1 MRPQF
6 PALRRPD
13 RRSGLFLGSAGAS
26 WRRCGPLL
34 AVLAITGFA
43 GVARATDS
51 PVVIFVNTAP
61 LDEAPFPN
69 MSDADTAALKA
80 GMVAE
85 IQAKFDAALGPGV
98 VTVTN
103 DPAREASASRRVVLK
118 DEYGMNS
125 RGDLFYGGWSEG
137 KNGQPGS
144 ETVFIYLSNFAD
156 FDQDHYKTNEQ
167 WDVSKLKRSLAATAS
182 HELAHTFSVGHN
194 LSNDGTKTLMKEGPA
209 ITPAERATVDRGFD
223 ETFVR
228 NTLKNNIRTKP
239 CVTAQN
245 FTIPIAV
252 KPVAT
257 ATPQTPHTPEDVG
270 SFTASLASTGPL
282 ASSFSLGW
290 YGEDSDD
297 GEDDGDSDYDIIYKS
312 SLGGLL
318 GIDAPW
324 LTFFE
329 SQHASVQ
336 FLLRGDADTPY
347 AGMWFPMDPALLTLG
362 NPVTTP
368 DGRTAY
374 QLLTAGWNV
383 DGQPGVDVQITLNAS
398 GVYGDPASQF
408 NGWTTVPSPAAP
420 LSLALGAIGLCCQR
434 RRQPWI
440 SRGPEP

>member
-1 MRPQF
+1 MRSRF
-6 PALRRPD
+6 PALRSD
-13 RRSGLFLGSAGAS
+13 RGSGPLVASARAR
-26 WRRCGPLL
+26 WRRCAPIL
-34 AVLAITGFA
+34 AVLAIAGFA
-43 GVARATDS
+43 GVARATDP
-51 PVVIFVNTAP
+51 PVVIFVNTAS

-69 MSDADTAALKA
+69 MSDADIAALKA

-98 VTVTN
+98 VSVTN
-103 DPAREASASRRVVLK
+103 DPAREAAASRKVVLK

-125 RGDLFYGGWSEG
+125 RGDVFYGGWSEG
-137 KNGQPGS
+137 KGGQPGS
-144 ETVFIYLSNFAD
+144 DTVFVYLSNFAD
-156 FDQDHYKTNEQ
+156 FDQDHYKTNDQ

-194 LSNDGTKTLMKEGPA
+194 ISNDGTKTLMKEGPA

-223 ETFVR
+223 EAFVK
-228 NTLKNNIRTKP
+228 NTLMNNIRAKP

-245 FTIPIAV
+245 FTIPVAV
-252 KPVAT
+252 KPVST

-290 YGEDSDD
+290 YGSDSDD
-297 GEDDGDSDYDIIYKS
+297 GEDDGDSDYDFIYKS

-347 AGMWFPMDPALLTLG
+347 AGMWFPMDPALLSLA
-362 NPVTTP
+362 NPITTP
-368 DGRTAY
+368 DGRTAF
-374 QLLTAGWNV
+374 QLLTAGWDV
-383 DGQPGVDVQITLNAS
+383 DGRPGVDVHITLNAS
-398 GVYGDPASQF
+398 GVYDDPTSQF

-420 LSLALGAIGLCCQR
+420 LVLAGVAIRLWCQR
-434 RRQPWI
+434 RR
-440 SRGPEP
+440 